1 MTSLSH
7 SAFSMKFS
15 RGGGGGV
22 SPFQMGVK
30 SNISLK
36 QGCIFFRNP
45 PLTVGGEIILDIL
58 VNKK

>member
-30 SNISLK
+30 SNINLK
-36 QGCIFFRNP
+36 QGCIFFQNP
-45 PLTVGGEIILDIL
+45 PPHGWWRNYFRYFGE
-58 VNKK
+58 

>member
-15 RGGGGGV
+15 RGGGV
-22 SPFQMGVK
+22 SLFQMGVK
-30 SNISLK
+30 SNINLK